1 MKNTFNFGD
10 SCIKSMLIKF
20 SSRSSLVNNPSSHG
34 SLDLQIKFR
43 ILTLIKSNSNILND
57 NFF

>member
-34 SLDLQIKFR
+34 SLDLINYPDSYKIK
-43 ILTLIKSNSNILND
+43 L
-57 NFF
+57 